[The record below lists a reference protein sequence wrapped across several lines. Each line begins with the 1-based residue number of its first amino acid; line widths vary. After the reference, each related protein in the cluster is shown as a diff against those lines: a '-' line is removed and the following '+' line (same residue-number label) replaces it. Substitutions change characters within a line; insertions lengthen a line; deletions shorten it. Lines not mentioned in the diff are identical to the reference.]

1 MPHLWHSF
9 NAALFW
15 LAVWLLLWNLYIVVF
30 NRGVPNIRTAP
41 AIRRKIIALLKED
54 KKRFSGKTYK
64 VIDIGSG
71 NGKFTR
77 EIARALPDAQVVG
90 IEVSRQ
96 SYWWSMLLKR
106 LFRLDNLDYRRVD
119 FFAYDIS
126 DVDAVV
132 MFFYRLH
139 RVAQKL
145 RRELKPG
152 TLVTSNK
159 FKLGDGWIPADIIDV
174 KTLYPFQKRLFVY
187 YSPGEATSS
196 EHPTDRPSADRLSR
210 ADALPAD

>member
-1 MPHLWHSF
+1 MAWLPYI
-9 NAALFW
+9 NMAIFW

-41 AIRRKIIALLKED
+41 AIRKKIIQLLKED
-54 KKRFSGKTYK
+54 AKRHTAAPYK

-71 NGKFTR
+71 NGQFTR
-77 EIARALPDAQVVG
+77 EIARALPHARVTG
-90 IEVSRQ
+90 IEISRQ
-96 SYWWSMLLKR
+96 SYWWSMCIKR
-106 LFRLDNLDYRRVD
+106 LFRLHNLDYKRVD
-119 FFAYDIS
+119 FFTYDVS

-159 FKLGDGWIPADIIDV
+159 FKLGDGWVPHDVIDV
-174 KTLYPFQKRLFVY
+174 KTLYPFQKKLYVY
-187 YSPGEATSS
+187 YKPEA
-196 EHPTDRPSADRLSR
+196 
-210 ADALPAD
+210 